1 MRQYHTELRET
12 KELEKIICNKC
23 GKEIVV
29 TRGIPQEDVLDIE
42 KQWGY
47 FSEKDGVVFSKDG
60 TKLIVFP
67 SGRSGDYQI
76 PDGTVIR
83 ISDILYA
90 PVPSP
95 LRSQTQR

>member
-29 TRGIPQEDVLDIE
+29 ARGIPQKDVLEIE

-47 FSEKDGVVFSKDG
+47 FSEKDGQTDCFDICEDCYEEWIESF
-60 TKLIVFP
+60 LIP
-67 SGRSGDYQI
+67 ITR
-76 PDGTVIR
+76 TE
-83 ISDILYA
+83 
-90 PVPSP
+90 
-95 LRSQTQR
+95 

>member
-42 KQWGY
+42 KRWGY
-47 FSEKDGVVFSKDG
+47 FSEKDGQTDRFDICEDCYEEWIESFLLPV
-60 TKLIVFP
+60 T
-67 SGRSGDYQI
+67 RSE
-76 PDGTVIR
+76 
-83 ISDILYA
+83 
-90 PVPSP
+90 
-95 LRSQTQR
+95 

>member
-1 MRQYHTELRET
+1 MRQYHTELRKT

-47 FSEKDGVVFSKDG
+47 FSEKDGQTDRFDICEDCYEEWIESF
-60 TKLIVFP
+60 LIPVT
-67 SGRSGDYQI
+67 RSE
-76 PDGTVIR
+76 
-83 ISDILYA
+83 
-90 PVPSP
+90 
-95 LRSQTQR
+95 

>member
-42 KQWGY
+42 KRWGY
-47 FSEKDGVVFSKDG
+47 FSEKDGQTDRFDICEDCYEEWIESF
-60 TKLIVFP
+60 LIPVT
-67 SGRSGDYQI
+67 RSE
-76 PDGTVIR
+76 
-83 ISDILYA
+83 
-90 PVPSP
+90 
-95 LRSQTQR
+95 

>member
-47 FSEKDGVVFSKDG
+47 FSEKDGQTDRFDICEDCYEEWIESF
-60 TKLIVFP
+60 LIPVT
-67 SGRSGDYQI
+67 RSE
-76 PDGTVIR
+76 
-83 ISDILYA
+83 
-90 PVPSP
+90 
-95 LRSQTQR
+95 

>member
-42 KQWGY
+42 KRWGY
-47 FSEKDGVVFSKDG
+47 FSEKDGQMDRFDICEDCYEEWIESF
-60 TKLIVFP
+60 LIPVT
-67 SGRSGDYQI
+67 RSE
-76 PDGTVIR
+76 
-83 ISDILYA
+83 
-90 PVPSP
+90 
-95 LRSQTQR
+95 

>member
-47 FSEKDGVVFSKDG
+47 FSEKDGQTDRFDICEDCYEEWIESV
-60 TKLIVFP
+60 LIPVT
-67 SGRSGDYQI
+67 RSE
-76 PDGTVIR
+76 
-83 ISDILYA
+83 
-90 PVPSP
+90 
-95 LRSQTQR
+95 

>member
-42 KQWGY
+42 KRWGY
-47 FSEKDGVVFSKDG
+47 FSEKTDRRIV
-60 TKLIVFP
+60 LISVKTVM
-67 SGRSGDYQI
+67 RSGLK
-76 PDGTVIR
+76 VF
-83 ISDILYA
+83 
-90 PVPSP
+90 
-95 LRSQTQR
+95 

>member
-47 FSEKDGVVFSKDG
+47 FSEKDGQTDRFDICEDCYEEWIESF
-60 TKLIVFP
+60 LITVT
-67 SGRSGDYQI
+67 RSE
-76 PDGTVIR
+76 
-83 ISDILYA
+83 
-90 PVPSP
+90 
-95 LRSQTQR
+95 

>member
-1 MRQYHTELRET
+1 MRQYHTEIRET

-47 FSEKDGVVFSKDG
+47 FSEKDGQTDRFDICEDCYEEWIESF
-60 TKLIVFP
+60 LIPVT
-67 SGRSGDYQI
+67 RSE
-76 PDGTVIR
+76 
-83 ISDILYA
+83 
-90 PVPSP
+90 
-95 LRSQTQR
+95 

>member
-42 KQWGY
+42 KRWGY
-47 FSEKDGVVFSKDG
+47 FSEKDGRTDRFDICEDCYEEWIESF
-60 TKLIVFP
+60 LIPVT
-67 SGRSGDYQI
+67 RSE
-76 PDGTVIR
+76 
-83 ISDILYA
+83 
-90 PVPSP
+90 
-95 LRSQTQR
+95 

>member
-42 KQWGY
+42 KRWGY
-47 FSEKDGVVFSKDG
+47 FSEKDGQTDHFDICEDCYEEWIESF
-60 TKLIVFP
+60 LIPVT
-67 SGRSGDYQI
+67 RSE
-76 PDGTVIR
+76 
-83 ISDILYA
+83 
-90 PVPSP
+90 
-95 LRSQTQR
+95 